1 MRLKAFD
8 DMDGGD
14 VLRWEIWVIVHVLLP
29 FEEVSFFV
37 GLTVTGFPSIII
49 LTIFFYSFFVVMEL
63 GFPGFHV
70 LMFFLFCVCS

>member
-1 MRLKAFD
+1 MRLKAFNGVN
-8 DMDGGD
+8 GGMCCCG
-14 VLRWEIWVIVHVLLP
+14 R
-29 FEEVSFFV
+29 FGSFFMFLYPLKKLVFV

-70 LMFFLFCVCS
+70 LMFFLFRVCS